1 MVIYLSKLFFHIEN
15 KNIVFTVHL
24 NMCLKKCQHLKEGEV
39 REGVVTTEAEVSD
52 TGPGAKECRQPPE
65 SRKVKET
72 DFP

>member
-15 KNIVFTVHL
+15 KNTVFTVHL
-24 NMCLKKCQHLKEGEV
+24 NMCLKKCQHLKEGAEV

-52 TGPGAKECRQPPE
+52 TGPGGLQPRE